1 MSAEPADLP
10 MTKLNA
16 ENLRVYVIHY
26 TRLSDRRTHM
36 EKVVSESGLDCYPLR
51 WVIEHDR
58 EEIES
63 RHASGEF
70 GDPVA
75 FGASFVS
82 VILKHLEVFHR
93 VAESTVPF
101 HLILEDDV
109 FITEDWKE
117 KLGRML
123 RTMPEDWEILFVGD
137 GCDLHV
143 PFWRRFLAGRSFRDG
158 GVFFRGWDKTWWG
171 GGGIS
176 RCGAGY
182 LIRPESAR
190 RFLTSAHS
198 KPPFSVPIDWL
209 MNRVGA
215 ELKMRSYWAEPPLVT
230 QGAFESWTKDRN
242 LNPKL

>member
-1 MSAEPADLP
+1 MSAEPSDLP

-36 EKVVSESGLDCYPLR
+36 EKVVSESGLECYPLR
-51 WVIEHDR
+51 WVVEHDR